1 MKTKINLPEGLS
13 KETKSFMKNVLKRLN
28 ESNAI
33 REVDAGAL
41 RMLAVS
47 YEIYFKSYD
56 SIQNDG
62 MMLHIGDKPI
72 ANPLLDTMQKAY
84 IQTIK
89 FLTEYGMTLK
99 SSEKI
104 KTLNP
109 EVDADNPLA
118 KFLNGSI

>member
-33 REVDAGAL
+33 RDVDAGAL